1 MDDLGITYLIKNTV
15 FRPFYVLHTAQNV
28 NKIFPG
34 FHDNVKAIKSR
45 DKSWPGLKSACYISK
60 VQFGSTVTNN
70 VAIKRHLQRSTMLFN

>member
-1 MDDLGITYLIKNTV
+1 MSSILVENDLDDLSVTYLIKNTV

-45 DKSWPGLKSACYISK
+45 GKSWPGLKSACYISK
-60 VQFGSTVTNN
+60 VQKYSY
-70 VAIKRHLQRSTMLFN
+70 K

>member
-1 MDDLGITYLIKNTV
+1 MIMLKLSSQEARAGLIKNTV

-45 DKSWPGLKSACYISK
+45 GKVHATFLKY
-60 VQFGSTVTNN
+60 
-70 VAIKRHLQRSTMLFN
+70 